1 MLHAL
6 KRDPAYR
13 SADITVLDRN
23 KKTSL
28 PKGVR
33 AVLGPG
39 YLDKLSN
46 FDLIFR
52 TPGFPFTNAKLQAAR
67 RKGVGVS
74 SVTRYFFEHA
84 PCPVIGKEEN
94 IVLGGLMAAYLAFRL
109 DVLLHVA
116 MRVLMVGE
124 YLKHCRDP
132 GRTVEVLELETR
144 EFEDDEIIFAEP
156 GEKRHSG

>member
-1 MLHAL
+1 MSLACNRSTSPRSAVYLNFSHEASKSRYTIGMRIAILGFGSEGQAMLHAL

-39 YLDKLSN
+39 YLDNLRR

-67 RKGVGVS
+67 LALDERDESRRARRKGVKVS

-84 PCPVIGKEEN
+84 PCAIIG
-94 IVLGGLMAAYLAFRL
+94 I
-109 DVLLHVA
+109 
-116 MRVLMVGE
+116 
-124 YLKHCRDP
+124 
-132 GRTVEVLELETR
+132 
-144 EFEDDEIIFAEP
+144 
-156 GEKRHSG
+156 